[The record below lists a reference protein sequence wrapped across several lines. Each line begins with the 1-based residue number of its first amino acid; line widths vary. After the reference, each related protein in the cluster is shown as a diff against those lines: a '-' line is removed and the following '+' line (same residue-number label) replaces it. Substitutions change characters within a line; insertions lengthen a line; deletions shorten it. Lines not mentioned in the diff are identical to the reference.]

1 MSWFPGFS
9 TAATGAWLFLLL
21 IPLVILYFLK
31 LRRQRFQ
38 IASLALWQ
46 QVISDQRVNSPFQ
59 KFKRNLLLLF
69 QVLVLSLIALAAMQ
83 PFIKGD
89 AENSQYLPIMID
101 TSASMAAEDESGT
114 SRLDLAK
121 EQVRE
126 IIEGL
131 LPGQQIT
138 LVAVGSTARR
148 LTEFTDNK
156 PLLLSALDRIEVADV
171 PSRFEDGLQ
180 LAQALTRTFK
190 IDKVRLYSDGNL
202 PTRTMPTG
210 GEMAAVDFDL
220 SYELEFFRLESGGRN
235 MGITALNARRAS
247 VEEWDV
253 FVRIEAG
260 DAAPASGELQLW
272 VNGEQIREPEPLSL
286 EAGTSQRLAFRVD
299 AQQPSRIETRLT
311 VDGHD
316 ALSSDNQAY
325 LELPVGREL
334 LVYCSKSLATFR
346 HALSNMSG
354 ILMEP
359 DADGASS
366 LDGYDLV
373 ISDDADDLD
382 IESTTYLLVGAATPD
397 VQPLVTVETG
407 LNEVVDWKRE
417 APLLRHVQLRD
428 VQVMDL
434 PKRVEGVEDGDF
446 EELGYEILA
455 FGNESP
461 LIVRKRDG
469 PKLTYALL
477 FHTDRSTLPYRVG
490 FPILIQN
497 VVNEAL
503 QQASLSELRAVATG
517 VLPPQALAP
526 ETGYRITGPNTSL
539 QLTSNEDG
547 LLDGIPA
554 PIVGEYEIRRGGNLI
569 RQLGVSLVN
578 STETSL
584 RGVDEIQFREVK
596 VTGESERVKSDKPL
610 WGTLAVMAFVVLL
623 LEWWYFQKRPSGM
636 PS

>member
-1 MSWFPGFS
+1 MSWLPGFS
-9 TAATGAWLFLLL
+9 TAATGALLFLAL
-21 IPLVILYFLK
+21 IPLIIFYFLK
-31 LRRQRFQ
+31 LRRQRLE

-69 QVLVLSLIALAAMQ
+69 QILLLSLVALAAMQ

-101 TSASMAAEDESGT
+101 TSASMAAEDESGV
-114 SRLDLAK
+114 SRLELAK

-126 IIEGL
+126 IIEGM

-156 PLLLSALDRIEVADV
+156 PLLLSALDKVEVSDV

-190 IDKVRLYSDGNL
+190 IDRVRLYSDGNL
-202 PTRTMPTG
+202 PTRTTPTG

-260 DAAPASGELQLW
+260 DAAPVSGQLELW
-272 VNGEQIREPEPLSL
+272 VNGQQIREPEPLSL
-286 EAGTSQRLAFRVD
+286 EAGTSQRLSFRVD
-299 AQQPSRIETRLT
+299 AQQPSRVETRLT
-311 VDGHD
+311 IDGHD
-316 ALSSDNQAY
+316 ALASDNKAY

-334 LVYCSKSLATFR
+334 LVYCSKSLATYR
-346 HALSNMSG
+346 HALSNMPG
-354 ILMEP
+354 ILVEP
-359 DADGASS
+359 AADGATTV
-366 LDGYDLV
+366 DNYDLV
-373 ISDDADDLD
+373 ISDDADDLNK
-382 IESTTYLLVGAATPD
+382 ESATYLLIGAVPPD
-397 VQPLVTVETG
+397 LQPLVTVETG
-407 LNEVVDWKRE
+407 LADVVDWKRE

-428 VQVMDL
+428 VQIADL
-434 PKRVEGVEDGDF
+434 PRRAEGVEDGDF

-469 PKLTYALL
+469 PKLTYSLL

-497 VVNEAL
+497 AVNEAL
-503 QQASLSELRAVATG
+503 QQSSLSELRALATG
-517 VLPPQALAP
+517 VLPPQTLEPQTA
-526 ETGYRITGPNTSL
+526 YRIVGPETSL
-539 QLTSNEDG
+539 QLTSSEDG

-554 PIVGEYEIRRGGNLI
+554 PIVGEYEIRSGNRTI

-584 RGVDEIQFREVK
+584 TGVDEIQFREVK

-610 WGTLAVMAFVVLL
+610 WGTLAFAAFVVLL